1 MRVPSY
7 GSEGALDI
15 IEEGGLF
22 GRSPRRCPAGT
33 AHAALLLQRNKRGP
47 QDKHAAAASGRAE
60 VCYMLLVVT
69 GTITVFFYRYS
80 ELSTL

>member
-15 IEEGGLF
+15 CDEGRLF

-33 AHAALLLQRNKRGP
+33 ADAALSLQWNKRGP

-60 VCYMLLVVT
+60 VCYMLPVVT
-69 GTITVFFYRYS
+69 GTITFYFI
-80 ELSTL
+80 L

>member
-15 IEEGGLF
+15 CDEGGLF

-33 AHAALLLQRNKRGP
+33 AHAALLLPRNKRGP

-69 GTITVFFYRYS
+69 GAITF
-80 ELSTL
+80 LL